1 MKTCVNVN
9 LIEHDFE
16 VLENIFE
23 RIAIFI
29 NNTQKLDHV
38 GKYINKLTKGALLRA
53 IKSKEFEKKACG
65 DIITLSFSGSLKTDH
80 LDIIKWSNVT
90 DINDARKAGVNL
102 AKQSDC
108 SDSLICVTDQIFW
121 EIF

>member
-53 IKSKEFEKKACG
+53 IKSK
-65 DIITLSFSGSLKTDH
+65 
-80 LDIIKWSNVT
+80 
-90 DINDARKAGVNL
+90 
-102 AKQSDC
+102 
-108 SDSLICVTDQIFW
+108 
-121 EIF
+121 